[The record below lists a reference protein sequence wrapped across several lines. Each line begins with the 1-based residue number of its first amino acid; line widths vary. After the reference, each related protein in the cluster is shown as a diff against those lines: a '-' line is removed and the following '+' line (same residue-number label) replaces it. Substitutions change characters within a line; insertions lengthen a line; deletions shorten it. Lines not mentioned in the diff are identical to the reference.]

1 MLAVAGALMGA
12 LAFPLY
18 VWLGLGLSPLAPIE
32 VQAARFHGS
41 FTFPGVNLLQAIQ
54 RMVAGQSNFAELFD
68 LALLLLFLGLAVP
81 VWRQLSRPLA
91 LFYSAFLLLYL
102 TRVAGVAPLL
112 GSARYVLIL
121 FPAYIV
127 LAGWGRRPWIHRLI
141 VYLATTGLL
150 LLSGQFAIW
159 GWVG

>member
-1 MLAVAGALMGA
+1 
-12 LAFPLY
+12 
-18 VWLGLGLSPLAPIE
+18 
-32 VQAARFHGS
+32 
-41 FTFPGVNLLQAIQ
+41 
-54 RMVAGQSNFAELFD
+54 LFD
-68 LALLLLFLGLAVP
+68 LALLLLFLGLVVP

-91 LFYSAFLLLYL
+91 VFYSAFLLLYL
-102 TRVAGVAPLL
+102 SRTAGIAPLL

-121 FPAYIV
+121 FPAYLV

-141 VYLATTGLL
+141 VYLSATGLL